1 MYAKV
6 KSLGVFG
13 LDAFGVTVECDISSG
28 LPRFDLVGLPDAV
41 VKESR
46 ERVRASVKNSHL
58 DFPVSRIT
66 VNIAPAD
73 IKKEGSVYDLPV
85 FIAILKASGQLKGD
99 TDNFAFVGELSL
111 DGEIRSVN
119 GILPMLIKARDCG
132 IKAVFIPWENE
143 LEGSVL
149 EGIEVLPVKN
159 IYEVMKHISGVEKIA
174 PCYSKEFSQKQTEYS
189 IDFSDVKG
197 QQEAKR
203 ALEISAAGGHNC
215 LMIGPPG
222 AGKSMLAKRLP
233 TILPDMSFQEK
244 LETTKVYSIAGRI
257 PKGTALI
264 NERPFRAPHYTVSA
278 QALTGGGTA
287 IKPGEISLAHNG
299 VLFMDEFPEFD
310 RRAKESLRQ
319 PIEDGIV
326 NIARTSGSV
335 TYPSNIMM
343 LCAMNPC
350 PCGFFGHPAKECKC
364 TPAAKKRYL
373 DKISG
378 PILDRIDIHIEVAP
392 VEYEQLSDK
401 SMGESSAVIKARV
414 DKARAVQ
421 RERFKGT
428 EVTCNAKMT
437 PQMTKDFCVLSDE
450 ANNLL
455 KISFEKLGMSA
466 RAYDKILRISRTIA
480 DLDSSENIELNHI
493 AEALQYRSLDR
504 KYWNMED

>member
-159 IYEVMKHISGVEKIA
+159 IYEVMKHISGV
-174 PCYSKEFSQKQTEYS
+174 
-189 IDFSDVKG
+189 
-197 QQEAKR
+197 
-203 ALEISAAGGHNC
+203 
-215 LMIGPPG
+215 
-222 AGKSMLAKRLP
+222 
-233 TILPDMSFQEK
+233 
-244 LETTKVYSIAGRI
+244 
-257 PKGTALI
+257 
-264 NERPFRAPHYTVSA
+264 
-278 QALTGGGTA
+278 
-287 IKPGEISLAHNG
+287 
-299 VLFMDEFPEFD
+299 
-310 RRAKESLRQ
+310 
-319 PIEDGIV
+319 
-326 NIARTSGSV
+326 
-335 TYPSNIMM
+335 
-343 LCAMNPC
+343 
-350 PCGFFGHPAKECKC
+350 
-364 TPAAKKRYL
+364 
-373 DKISG
+373 
-378 PILDRIDIHIEVAP
+378 
-392 VEYEQLSDK
+392 
-401 SMGESSAVIKARV
+401 
-414 DKARAVQ
+414 
-421 RERFKGT
+421 
-428 EVTCNAKMT
+428 
-437 PQMTKDFCVLSDE
+437 
-450 ANNLL
+450 
-455 KISFEKLGMSA
+455 
-466 RAYDKILRISRTIA
+466 
-480 DLDSSENIELNHI
+480 
-493 AEALQYRSLDR
+493 
-504 KYWNMED
+504 

>member
-46 ERVRASVKNSHL
+46 ERVRASVKNCHL

-99 TDNFAFVGELSL
+99 TDGFAFVGELSL
-111 DGEIRSVN
+111 DGEIRKVN
-119 GILPMLIKARDCG
+119 GILPMLIKARDSG
-132 IKAVFIPWENE
+132 AQAVFIPAENE

-149 EGIEVLPVKN
+149 DGIEVLPVKN
-159 IYEVMKHISGVEKIA
+159 IFEVIKHIAGVEKIT
-174 PCYSKEFSQKQTEYS
+174 PCYSSEFSQDKTAYS

-197 QQEAKR
+197 QHEAKR

-233 TILPDMSFQEK
+233 TILPDMSFEEK
-244 LETTKVYSIAGRI
+244 LETTKIYSIAGRI

-350 PCGFFGHPAKECKC
+350 PCGFFGHPTKECQC

-378 PILDRIDIHIEVAP
+378 PILDRIDIHIEVTP
-392 VEYEQLSDK
+392 VLYDQLSDK
-401 SMGESSAVIKARV
+401 AKGESSAVIKERV

-428 EVTCNAKMT
+428 DVTCNAKMT
-437 PQMTKDFCVLSDE
+437 PQMTKAFCVLSDE

-480 DLDSSENIELNHI
+480 DLDNSKNIELNHI

-504 KYWNMED
+504 KYWNMEE